1 MDHNRDENNKSEFI
15 AELDLLL
22 TQRNRREKY

>member
-1 MDHNRDENNKSEFI
+1 MDHNRDENNKSEII